1 MDFFFID
8 DAQQKR
14 PSRPGM
20 GPLIAAGGVHVPD
33 EAIQDLESKV
43 DVLCSEYGF
52 PAEELFKWSPGK
64 ELWMYRNLV
73 GKAREEF
80 FAQVLSLA
88 KDNGATAIIAIEDT
102 SSRKATKAKSREID
116 LIQLFL
122 ERAHHHLASKNCK
135 GIVIVAQPS
144 GDRAEEN
151 KFLADCIETLKCG
164 TDYVKPDRIALSVLS
179 SPPKFIRLLQLADLV
194 ASCTTAYVAGENR
207 YSPPTFSVLKQ
218 LLARESERIGGIGL
232 KLHPD
237 FKYGNLYYW
246 LLGDTHIWKGNVG
259 YPLPHLSLLY
269 YTSPNEP

>member
-8 DAQQKR
+8 DAQQKK

-20 GPLIAAGGVHVPD
+20 DPLIAAGGVHVPD
-33 EAIQDLESKV
+33 EAVQDLESKV
-43 DVLCSEYGF
+43 GILCSDYGF
-52 PAEELFKWSPGK
+52 PAEEIFKWMPSK

-73 GKAREEF
+73 GKTREEF
-80 FAQVLSLA
+80 FGQVLSLA
-88 KDNGATAIIAIEDT
+88 KDNGATAIIVIEDT

-116 LIQLFL
+116 LIQLFP
-122 ERAHHHLASKNCK
+122 ERAHHQLASKNRK
-135 GIVIVAQPS
+135 GTVIVAQPS
-144 GDRAEEN
+144 GDRAKEN

-179 SPPKFIRLLQLADLV
+179 SPPKFMRLLQLADLV
-194 ASCTTAYVAGENR
+194 ASCTTAYVAGESR

-218 LLARESERIGGIGL
+218 LLAREGERIGGVGL

-237 FKYGNLYYW
+237 FKYGNLYHW

-259 YPLPHLSLLY
+259 YPFPHPSLPYS
-269 YTSPNEP
+269 TGPNEP